1 MTIQL
6 WTTRVLSSLDSYLK
20 ILVKVFTNHIS
31 AENHISRT
39 ISRVIRAQDH
49 FFKLA
54 SKNQII
60 LLFHDFIS
68 FFINCFHSFIY
79 FFIKPEFYKHH
90 FNRVENSKWQRQ
102 DISFKHLLFTV
113 WFTVA
118 RKLFCKIMQHMFL
131 RKSDLPRD
139 LSCGLSFWGITVMF
153 QTK

>member
-1 MTIQL
+1 MLKFSQTIFQQKIIFHEP
-6 WTTRVLSSLDSYLK
+6 YLEWLEHK
-20 ILVKVFTNHIS
+20 II
-31 AENHISRT
+31 
-39 ISRVIRAQDH
+39 

-54 SKNQII
+54 SKYQII

-131 RKSDLPRD
+131 RKSELPRD